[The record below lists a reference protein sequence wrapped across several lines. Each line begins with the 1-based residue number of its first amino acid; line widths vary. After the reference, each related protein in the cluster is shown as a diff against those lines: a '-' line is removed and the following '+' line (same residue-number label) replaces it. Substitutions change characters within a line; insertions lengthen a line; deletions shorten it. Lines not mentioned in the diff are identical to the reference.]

1 MHIRLLSVPSGH
13 VYVDHLDAPTDDP
26 AGGSVHGEVVRL
38 PDPVLPGRAAGAPWW
53 PPVALEAQWVLDHAD
68 EFDVVHVHFGF
79 DARSPQQLTD
89 LVEALRG
96 AGKPLV
102 YTVHDLRN
110 PHHRDRSEHDAQLDV
125 LVPAADALVT
135 LTAGAAAEIEQRWG
149 RRATVLPHPHV
160 VEEPALSRPRP
171 SREDYVV
178 GVHLKSL
185 RASMDPVPVVEV
197 LAKVV
202 PQLPGARLRVDVHT
216 DVMTPGI
223 ERHDPAV
230 AFRVQSLADAGLV
243 DLHVHDFFTDD
254 DLWDYFQGLDLS
266 VLPYR
271 FGTHSGWLEACYDLG
286 TAVLVSDC
294 GFYAEQRPCLSYG
307 LGPDGLD
314 EAGLEAA
321 VRAAYDERPAWRADP
336 DARRAER
343 AQVAAAHREIYH
355 RVLGR

>member
-1 MHIRLLSVPSGH
+1 MNFRLLSVPSGH
-13 VYVDHLDAPTDDP
+13 VYVDHVDGDGVT
-26 AGGSVHGEVVRL
+26 RL

-53 PPVALEAQWVLDHAD
+53 PPVALEAEWVLEHAD
-68 EFDVVHVHFGF
+68 EFDVFHVHFGF
-79 DARSPQQLTD
+79 DARSPQQLRD
-89 LVEALRG
+89 LVEALDR

-110 PHHRDRSEHDAQLDV
+110 PHHPDRADHDAQLDV

-160 VEEPALSRPRP
+160 VEEPTLSRPRP
-171 SREDYVV
+171 SREEYVV

-185 RASMDPVPVVEV
+185 RASMDPLPVVEV

-202 PQLPGARLRVDVHT
+202 PQLPAARLRVDVHT
-216 DVMTPGI
+216 DVMTPGF

-286 TAVLVSDC
+286 TPVLVSDC
-294 GFYAEQRPCLSYG
+294 GFYAEQRPCLSYR

-336 DARRAER
+336 VARRAER
-343 AQVAAAHREIYH
+343 DRIAAAHREIYR
-355 RVLGR
+355 RVLDR